1 MNRRAFLA
9 VVAAGLSAAMAA
21 GAYEHPLRDYSI
33 REAYFL
39 GRRKDEKTAQF
50 LAQYVKRL
58 PLPKR
63 GPHVAEIE
71 LRTPY
76 QQVVLR
82 ARNAPDGYSSQQAAQ
97 EYRAQPGRVVLRVLI
112 YLTPTYPAHSPLGP
126 VQYDAVELRPED
138 FWRDFDV
145 RLRQEEEIA
154 PERVT
159 GRPIYTMSDVGGL
172 PGLAGAEV
180 LLEYAAAALA
190 ADAPATVQV
199 LTPDGQRV
207 RAEFDLSKLR

>member
-1 MNRRAFLA
+1 MKPGHWITVSLVGLAAALAASAF
-9 VVAAGLSAAMAA
+9 
-21 GAYEHPLRDYSI
+21 ENPLRDHSV

-50 LAQYVKRL
+50 LSQYVKKL
-58 PLPKR
+58 PVPKQ

-82 ARNAPDGYSSQQAAQ
+82 ARNAPDGYSSQQAGQ
-97 EYRAQPGRVVLRVLI
+97 EYRKHGDRVVVRVLI
-112 YLTPTYPAHSPLGP
+112 LLTPTYPAHTPITPIQVEP
-126 VQYDAVELRPED
+126 VLVRPED
-138 FWRDFDV
+138 FWRDFDIC
-145 RLRQEEEIA
+145 LFQEEEI
-154 PERVT
+154 PPLDVR
-159 GRPIYTMSDVGGL
+159 GWPIYGPPDFGL

-180 LLEYAAAALA
+180 QLEFPANDLA
-190 ADAPATVQV
+190 STESARVEI

-207 RAEFDLSKLR
+207 SAVFDLAKLR